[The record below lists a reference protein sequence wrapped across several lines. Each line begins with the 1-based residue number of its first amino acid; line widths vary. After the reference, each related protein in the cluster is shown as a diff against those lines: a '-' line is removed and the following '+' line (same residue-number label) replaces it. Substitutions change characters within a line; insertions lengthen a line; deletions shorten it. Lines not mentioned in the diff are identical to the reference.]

1 MKGETNFGIEMRSP
15 VYTKT
20 QAGIKRKNVKLTA
33 ERLFLNLLNKL
44 DIVYSQMI
52 TRLNKKRVYYLGF
65 LLKSYFYKF
74 SQKNSVFY
82 SIG

>member
-52 TRLNKKRVYYLGF
+52 TRLNKKEVLLLRFFIKKLF
-65 LLKSYFYKF
+65 L
-74 SQKNSVFY
+74 
-82 SIG
+82 